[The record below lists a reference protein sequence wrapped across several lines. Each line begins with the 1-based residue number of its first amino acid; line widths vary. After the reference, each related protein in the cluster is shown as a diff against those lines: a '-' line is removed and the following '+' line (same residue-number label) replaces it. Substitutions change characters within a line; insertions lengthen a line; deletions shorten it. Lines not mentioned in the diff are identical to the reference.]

1 MSHPHHPTGATGPR
15 GGAGRATVSVESAS
29 TAAVPVG
36 PASGPFAIA
45 PTAAILGSPPSDRRP
60 GFLPDAAAI
69 DASIDPGVD
78 PGQGRPEIETPWCLP

>member
-1 MSHPHHPTGATGPR
+1 MSHPHHPTGASCPR
-15 GGAGRATVSVESAS
+15 VAWDGATVSVESAS
-29 TAAVPVG
+29 TAAVPAG
-36 PASGPFAIA
+36 PAWGSFAIA
-45 PTAAILGSPPSDRRP
+45 PEAAILGSPPSDRRP